1 MSLPAYAEY
10 KDSGVEWLG
19 DVPKHWT
26 VKKLGYLGEAII
38 GLTYS
43 PDDVVNEGTLVLRSS
58 NVQNG
63 KIFLEDNVF
72 VNKAINEK
80 LLVKN
85 GDILICSRNGSRDL
99 IGKNAMIGNESK
111 GATFGAFMTI
121 FRSNI
126 NDYIYCILNSH
137 IFSAQSG
144 SFMTSTVNQL
154 TTGNL
159 NSFLIPLPSRP
170 EQTTIARFLD
180 HETAKIDALI
190 AEQQRLIELLKEKR
204 QAVISHA
211 VTKGLDPNAPMKDS
225 GVAWLGDVPEH
236 WVVTKIKNACYI
248 NDGNHGEEYP
258 TADDFTESEEGV
270 PFIRAGNIK
279 NMKIDGN
286 EMLYIK
292 KSKNDSMRKGRLKE
306 GDVLFTNRGEIG
318 KVATVS
324 REFSGSN
331 LNSQIAYLRASNNV
345 LDGGFLAYFL
355 GSDTIFCSFD
365 SNSAGSVLTQ
375 FPIKDIE
382 RLPLVL
388 PSVNEQIQVSKFLD
402 QQTAKIDELISHAH
416 QGIDLLK
423 ERRSALISAA
433 VTGKIDVR
441 GWQPPATAATT
452 PQGQQQTLFDD

>member
-19 DVPKHWT
+19 DVPKHWDL
-26 VKKLGYLGEAII
+26 KKLKFLCKVQTGDKDTINAVENGEYPFFVRSQTIERINSFTYDCEAVLTAGDGVGVGKVFHYVCGKFDFHQRVYMMNHFKHISGQFFFLYLSELFAKVALDGGAKS
-38 GLTYS
+38 TVDS
-43 PDDVVNEGTLVLRSS
+43 LRMPL
-58 NVQNG
+58 
-63 KIFLEDNVF
+63 FLNF
-72 VNKAINEK
+72 
-80 LLVKN
+80 
-85 GDILICSRNGSRDL
+85 
-99 IGKNAMIGNESK
+99 
-111 GATFGAFMTI
+111 
-121 FRSNI
+121 
-126 NDYIYCILNSH
+126 
-137 IFSAQSG
+137 IFS
-144 SFMTSTVNQL
+144 VP
-154 TTGNL
+154 
-159 NSFLIPLPSRP
+159 PLP

-180 HETAKIDALI
+180 YETAKIDALI

-345 LDGGFLAYFL
+345 LDGEFLAYFL

-402 QQTAKIDELISHAH
+402 QQTTKIDELISHAH

>member
-19 DVPKHWT
+19 DVPKHWDL
-26 VKKLGYLGEAII
+26 KKLKFLCKVQTGDKDTINAVENGEYPFFVRSQTIERINSFTYDCEAVLTAGDGVGVGKVFHYVCGKFDFHQRVYMMNHFKHISGQFFFLYLSELFAKVALDGGAKS
-38 GLTYS
+38 TVDS
-43 PDDVVNEGTLVLRSS
+43 LRMPL
-58 NVQNG
+58 
-63 KIFLEDNVF
+63 FLNF
-72 VNKAINEK
+72 
-80 LLVKN
+80 
-85 GDILICSRNGSRDL
+85 
-99 IGKNAMIGNESK
+99 
-111 GATFGAFMTI
+111 
-121 FRSNI
+121 
-126 NDYIYCILNSH
+126 
-137 IFSAQSG
+137 IFS
-144 SFMTSTVNQL
+144 VP
-154 TTGNL
+154 
-159 NSFLIPLPSRP
+159 PLP

-180 HETAKIDALI
+180 YETAKIDALI

-345 LDGGFLAYFL
+345 LDGEFLAYFL

-402 QQTAKIDELISHAH
+402 QQTTKIDELISHAH

-452 PQGQQQTLFDD
+452 PQGQQQILFDD